1 MDTGRQSCFACTRV
15 RKLTYEHVIPQA
27 LGGKLRAKIYC
38 EECNVTFGKT
48 IDSELSIHLGRFVT
62 ILNVK
67 RERGDPQPFDV
78 EELRNNIAL
87 VFNGKGFRRKDPEVK
102 VRLEQDGKTVKS
114 LDVTARSKKELD
126 KIVASV
132 QNKYNVPGNTKT
144 FYEDHPGPTDTRFD
158 FVFDNDLIRRGVAK
172 IAYSFM
178 CLKLPR
184 DLVFSDSFAT
194 IRHYIADSMGSDLA
208 SPNFRHTQFMTDY
221 VRPLHK
227 IHVSL
232 NRQEKIVI
240 GFVMLFGIFQYTIL
254 LCSDLNSSLQWSGL
268 DYTFDPVSSK
278 AVSGNP
284 HFRAPDL
291 NKAEILNP
299 RQSKRLVI
307 EELSRGH
314 KILESYANDYKFLG
328 IEKSA

>member
-1 MDTGRQSCFACTRV
+1 MDTNRQSCFACTGV
-15 RKLTYEHVIPQA
+15 RKLTDEHVIPQA

-38 EECNVTFGKT
+38 KECNGTFGKT
-48 IDSELSIHLGRFVT
+48 IDSELSIQLGRYAT
-62 ILNVK
+62 ILNLK
-67 RERGDPQPFDV
+67 RERSNPRSFNV
-78 EELRNNIAL
+78 EELRNNTAL
-87 VFNGKGFRRKDPEVK
+87 VFNGKGFRRKDPEIK
-102 VRLEQDGKTVKS
+102 VRLGQDGKTVKS

-144 FYEDHPGPTDTRFD
+144 FYEDHPGPTDTRYD
-158 FVFDNDLIRRGVAK
+158 FVVDNDLMRRGVAK
-172 IAYSFM
+172 IAYSFI

-184 DLVFSDSFAT
+184 DLVFSDSFAK
-194 IRHYIADSMGSDLA
+194 IRHYIVDSTGSALA

-240 GFVMLFGIFQYTIL
+240 GFVMLFGIFRYTIL
-254 LCSDLNSSLQWSGL
+254 LCSDLNSSFEWPGL
-268 DYTFDPVSSK
+268 DYTFDPVTSK

-284 HFRAPDL
+284 NFRAPDL

-299 RQSKRLVI
+299 RQSKRLLI
-307 EELSRGH
+307 EELSKGH
-314 KILESYANDYKFLG
+314 KILESYANGYKFLG
-328 IEKSA
+328 IEKGA